1 MIKHYRTCEELIPV
15 QNKERLSKLSKEQ
28 LIAYIDMCAK
38 NWLAMDGVWFQSV
51 EKKDGMDTAMWHD
64 VEIWK
69 KFTVFEA
76 QRIKEFLRLP
86 EHPGLDGL
94 AKALQYRLYANLNK
108 DEIVREGNVLI
119 YRSIDCR
126 VQRARER
133 KGMEFHPCKPVGLVE
148 YAGFAKAID
157 DRIQCTFVSCYPE
170 ITDESCCCAWKFWI
184 E

>member
-1 MIKHYRTCEELIPV
+1 M

-51 EKKDGMDTAMWHD
+51 EKKDGMDAAMWHD

-69 KFTVFEA
+69 RFTVFEA
-76 QRIKEFLRLP
+76 QRIKEFLQLP

-94 AKALQYRLYANLNK
+94 AEALQYRLYANLNK
-108 DEIVREGNVLI
+108 DEIVRDGNALI

-133 KGMEFHPCKPVGLVE
+133 KGMEFHPCKPVGIVE
-148 YAGFAKAID
+148 YAGFAKTID
-157 DRIQCTFVSCYPE
+157 DRIQCSFVSCYPE
-170 ITDESCCCAWKFWI
+170 IKDESCCCAWKFWI